1 MTREHRQSEAWK
13 TKPTDRFILRWI
25 KCHLSSAIT
34 PRLVTCPWLRP
45 WMITVMSALLGVMGG
60 VVYALGCAWSAG
72 AIAAV
77 SQVLDGV
84 DGQYARLTGTESR
97 AGAFSDSVLDRF
109 TDGAM
114 VIGMVL
120 YLVRMTDLMPLWILL
135 ILGSLAL
142 IGSNGISY
150 SAARAETLDID
161 LGKPTLAS
169 KGTRSTVMILCA
181 LGTIFWPKLPV
192 AALIYLAVHP
202 NAVIIMRLVRAYRFY
217 GSEQA

>member
-1 MTREHRQSEAWK
+1 MACEHHQSEAWK

-25 KCHLSSAIT
+25 KCNLSAAIT
-34 PRLVTCPWLRP
+34 PRLISYQWLRP
-45 WMITVMSALLGVMGG
+45 WMITVTSALLGVIGG
-60 VVYALGCAWSAG
+60 VVYALGGAWLAGIIAG
-72 AIAAV
+72 A

-84 DGQYARLTGTESR
+84 DGQYARLTGMQSQ

-120 YLVRMTDLMPLWILL
+120 YLVGMTDLMPLWILL

-150 SAARAETLDID
+150 STARAETLDID

-181 LGTIFWPKLPV
+181 LGTIFWPALPV

-202 NAVIIMRLVRAYRFY
+202 NAVIIMRLVTVYRNY
-217 GSEQA
+217 GPNQG

>member
-1 MTREHRQSEAWK
+1 
-13 TKPTDRFILRWI
+13 
-25 KCHLSSAIT
+25 
-34 PRLVTCPWLRP
+34 
-45 WMITVMSALLGVMGG
+45 MITVMSALLGVMGG

-72 AIAAV
+72 AIAAM

-150 SAARAETLDID
+150 STARAETLDID

-202 NAVIIMRLVRAYRFY
+202 NAVIVMRLIRAYRFY
-217 GSEQA
+217 GSERA